1 MSTPLQRGRISP
13 LPVKTKDGS
22 VAPPVEG
29 IPAAELYG
37 VAGRDRS
44 KPRKRGD
51 KAAARRRA
59 KQAAKRAGM
68 PLKAY
73 LRSKAVK

>member
-13 LPVKTKDGS
+13 LPVKTKDNT

-29 IPAAELYG
+29 LPAAELYG
-37 VAGRDRS
+37 VAGRDR
-44 KPRKRGD
+44 KAPRKRSPE
-51 KAAARRRA
+51 AAARRRA

-68 PLKAY
+68 PLKAF
-73 LRSKAVK
+73 LRAQAVK